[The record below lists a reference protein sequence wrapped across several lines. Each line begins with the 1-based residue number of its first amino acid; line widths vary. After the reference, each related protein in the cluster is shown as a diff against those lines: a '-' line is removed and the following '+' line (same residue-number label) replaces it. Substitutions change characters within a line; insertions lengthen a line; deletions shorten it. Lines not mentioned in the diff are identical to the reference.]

1 MNDPSSITQLLELS
15 QRGDRDAAQKLW
27 AEVYDEV
34 RRIAQKAVDREFGAN
49 SVQATEIAHE
59 VFLRLT
65 GDDTLSFESRAHLL
79 ATVARAI
86 RRLLVDRARAR
97 KAQKRN
103 GPREIVDLNDLLDS
117 PDVDSPIMLDLDIA
131 LNELESVNERC
142 AKVVDLRFFS
152 GMTLEQVAGT
162 LQISL
167 RSAAGDWAFARA
179 WLRRRMEQSQ
189 S

>member
-1 MNDPSSITQLLELS
+1 M
-15 QRGDRDAAQKLW
+15 
-27 AEVYDEV
+27 
-34 RRIAQKAVDREFGAN
+34 
-49 SVQATEIAHE
+49 
-59 VFLRLT
+59 
-65 GDDTLSFESRAHLL
+65 
-79 ATVARAI
+79 
-86 RRLLVDRARAR
+86 
-97 KAQKRN
+97 
-103 GPREIVDLNDLLDS
+103 DLNDLLDS

-131 LNELESVNERC
+131 LNELEAVNERC